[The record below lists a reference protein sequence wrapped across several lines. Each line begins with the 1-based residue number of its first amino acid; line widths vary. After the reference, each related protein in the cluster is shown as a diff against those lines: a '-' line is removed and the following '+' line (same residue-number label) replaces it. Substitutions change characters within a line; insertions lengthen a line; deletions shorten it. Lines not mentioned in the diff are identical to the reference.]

1 MAMRR
6 TDDGRLGAAIVGGG
20 FAAASHVDALRRVEG
35 ATPLGVVTSSPER
48 SRVAASRLGLE
59 RGYGSLDELLT
70 DEDVDVVHNCTPNRF
85 HQAVTTAAL
94 DAGKHVLSEKPLAFD
109 LAEAEA
115 LAGRARVSDLVTGV
129 CFTYRHFPLVQHL
142 RALLAAGVAGPVH
155 LVHGAY
161 LQDWLLREDDWN
173 WRLESETAGAT
184 RAVGDIGSHWIDLA
198 QHVTRD
204 EVVAVCAQ
212 LGRLHE
218 ERWRPGEVRTFERAG
233 ADAAEAGRTRV
244 AVDTEDMAT
253 VLLRFRSG
261 AIGACT
267 ISQVSPGRKNELTI
281 EVDASVSY
289 SWNQEE
295 PNELLVGRRDG
306 PDERIVRDPA
316 IMVREAAPLA
326 HYPPGHQEGWPDAL
340 RNLVGD
346 FYAIVHGRG
355 ERGEPDRTVATFEE
369 ALAVTRV
376 VDAIARS
383 DRERGWVEVR
393 SEVTA

>member
-1 MAMRR
+1 MAGARAKA
-6 TDDGRLGAAIVGGG
+6 LGAALVGGG
-20 FAAASHVDALRRVEG
+20 FAAASHLDALRRVDG
-35 ATPLGVVTSSPER
+35 ATPLGVLTSSPER
-48 SRVAASRLGLE
+48 SREAAARLGLE
-59 RGYGSLDELLT
+59 RSYGSLDELLA
-70 DEDVDVVHNCTPNRF
+70 DQEIDVVHNCTPNRL
-85 HQAVTTAAL
+85 HHAVTTAAL

-109 LAEAEA
+109 LAEAEE
-115 LAGRARVSDLVTGV
+115 LAARARASDLVTGV

-142 RALLAAGVAGPVH
+142 RALLAAGATGPAH
-155 LVHGAY
+155 LVHGGY
-161 LQDWLLREDDWN
+161 LQDWLLRDDDWN
-173 WRLESETAGAT
+173 WRLEADTAGAT

-198 QHVTRD
+198 QHLTGD

-218 ERWRPGEVRTFERAG
+218 LRWRPGEVRTFERAG
-233 ADAAEAGRTRV
+233 ADGARSGRARV

-267 ISQVSPGRKNELTI
+267 ISQVSPGKKNELTI
-281 EVDASVSY
+281 EIDATVSY
-289 SWNQEE
+289 TWNQEE

-316 IMVREAAPLA
+316 TLVHEAAPLA

-340 RNLVGD
+340 RNLIDD
-346 FYAIVHGRG
+346 FYAIVRSRP
-355 ERGEPDRTVATFEE
+355 ERAEPARTVATFDQ

>member
-1 MAMRR
+1 MAGARAKA
-6 TDDGRLGAAIVGGG
+6 LGAALVGGG
-20 FAAASHVDALRRVEG
+20 FAAASHLDALRRVDG
-35 ATPLGVVTSSPER
+35 ATPLGVLTSSPER
-48 SRVAASRLGLE
+48 SREAAARLGLE
-59 RGYGSLDELLT
+59 RSYGSLDELLA
-70 DEDVDVVHNCTPNRF
+70 DQDIDVVHNCTPNRL
-85 HQAVTTAAL
+85 HHLVTTAAL
-94 DAGKHVLSEKPLAFD
+94 DAGKHILSEKPLAFD
-109 LAEAEA
+109 LAEAEE
-115 LAGRARVSDLVTGV
+115 LAARARGSDLVTGV

-142 RALLAAGVAGPVH
+142 RALLAAGAAGPAH
-155 LVHGAY
+155 LVHGGY
-161 LQDWLLREDDWN
+161 LQDWLLRDDDWN
-173 WRLESETAGAT
+173 WRLESDTAGAT

-198 QHVTRD
+198 QHVTGD
-204 EVVAVCAQ
+204 EAVAVCAQ

-218 ERWRPGEVRTFERAG
+218 QRWRPGEVRTFERAG
-233 ADAAEAGRTRV
+233 ADGAPTGRTRV

-267 ISQVSPGRKNELTI
+267 ISQVSPGKKNELTI
-281 EVDASVSY
+281 EIDATVSY
-289 SWNQEE
+289 TWNQEE
-295 PNELLVGRRDG
+295 PNELLVGHRDG
-306 PDERIVRDPA
+306 PDERIVRDAA
-316 IMVREAAPLA
+316 ILVHEAAPLA

-346 FYAIVHGRG
+346 FYAIVRARR
-355 ERGEPDRTVATFEE
+355 ERTERARIVATFEE

>member
-1 MAMRR
+1 MAGARAKA
-6 TDDGRLGAAIVGGG
+6 LGAALVGGG
-20 FAAASHVDALRRVEG
+20 FAATSHLDALRRVDEV
-35 ATPLGVVTSSPER
+35 TPLGVVTSSPER
-48 SRVAASRLGLE
+48 SREAAARLGLE
-59 RGYGSLDELLT
+59 RSYGSLDELLA
-70 DEDVDVVHNCTPNRF
+70 DQDIDVVHNCTPNRL
-85 HQAVTTAAL
+85 HHAVTTAAL

-109 LAEAEA
+109 LAEAEE
-115 LAGRARVSDLVTGV
+115 LAARARASDLVTGV

-142 RALLAAGVAGPVH
+142 RALLATGAAGPAH
-155 LVHGAY
+155 LVHGGY
-161 LQDWLLREDDWN
+161 LQDWLLRDDDWN

-198 QHVTRD
+198 QHVTGD

-218 ERWRPGEVRTFERAG
+218 RRWRPGEVRTFERPRGDTAR
-233 ADAAEAGRTRV
+233 AGRTRV

-267 ISQVSPGRKNELTI
+267 ISQVSPGKKNELTI
-281 EVDASVSY
+281 EIDATVSY
-289 SWNQEE
+289 TWNQEE

-316 IMVREAAPLA
+316 ILVHEAVPLA

-340 RNLVGD
+340 RNLIGD
-346 FYAIVHGRG
+346 FYANVRARR
-355 ERGEPDRTVATFEE
+355 ERTEPARTVATFEE

-383 DRERGWVEVR
+383 DRERGWVEIR
-393 SEVTA
+393 SEVRA